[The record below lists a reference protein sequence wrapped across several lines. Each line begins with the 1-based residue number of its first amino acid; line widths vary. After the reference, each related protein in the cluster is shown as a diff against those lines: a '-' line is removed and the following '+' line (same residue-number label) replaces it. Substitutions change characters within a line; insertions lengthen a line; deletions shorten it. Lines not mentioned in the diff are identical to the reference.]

1 MLVVLLGNGLFAP
14 LSALLALAW
23 ARLSNTP
30 WKDLGFIRPAS
41 WMRTVVLGIAIGVV
55 AKLLMKAIVMPLLG
69 AEPINQQY
77 ADIAGNLRA
86 VPAMIVFIVL
96 GSGFGEETVYRGF
109 LFERLG
115 TLFGSTR
122 GAALLVLLLTSTW
135 FAPVHFSSQGVAG
148 VQQAFLLGILLGS
161 LYLATRQLWLPM
173 MVHAAF
179 NLTALGLI
187 FWQLEAR
194 VATIIFS

>member
-1 MLVVLLGNGLFAP
+1 MVVVLLGNALFAP

-30 WKDLGFIRPAS
+30 WNALGFVRPAS
-41 WMRTVVLGIAIGVV
+41 WMRTVFLGIVIGVV

-77 ADIAGNLRA
+77 AHIAGNLRA
-86 VPAMIVFIVL
+86 VPAMILFIVV

-109 LFERLG
+109 LFERLR

-122 GAALLVLLLTSTW
+122 GAALLVLFLTSTW
-135 FAPVHFSSQGVAG
+135 FAAVHFSSQGIAG

-173 MVHAAF
+173 MVHVSF

-187 FWQLEAR
+187 FWQLETR
-194 VATIIFS
+194 VATFVFP